1 MNKQL
6 AIAVLLF
13 FSIASPVRA
22 QIPHFPVPVAPAGAG
37 LPVYDAAAEA
47 TRLQQL
53 GLEQQN
59 TYGGSA
65 GIWQSNEQFL
75 NSLGALI
82 KQQTGL
88 SYSDAQLIQI
98 FEQLYPGYST
108 QLAAPTPQDSVQTNL
123 NTLNGTLQDAQAQ
136 AQSWQGEQTTLAGLE
151 LDNQSALGN
160 LQVSQTGN
168 EIALISVQQQQAIR
182 QLIMA
187 LLNSYNV
194 NSAAAVNAQT
204 ASELTA
210 MAIVGAPD
218 QVLTLAPPG
227 PPAPVISTGG
237 Q

>member
-6 AIAVLLF
+6 AIAALLF

-59 TYGGSA
+59 TYRGSA

-88 SYSDAQLIQI
+88 SYSDAQLI
-98 FEQLYPGYST
+98 
-108 QLAAPTPQDSVQTNL
+108 
-123 NTLNGTLQDAQAQ
+123 
-136 AQSWQGEQTTLAGLE
+136 
-151 LDNQSALGN
+151 
-160 LQVSQTGN
+160 
-168 EIALISVQQQQAIR
+168 
-182 QLIMA
+182 
-187 LLNSYNV
+187 
-194 NSAAAVNAQT
+194 
-204 ASELTA
+204 
-210 MAIVGAPD
+210 
-218 QVLTLAPPG
+218 
-227 PPAPVISTGG
+227 
-237 Q
+237 